1 MSEKKPVSGSKPDDY
16 PSYRTRLFL
25 VITLIFFIFIV
36 LISSTLYIFSIHQV
50 SNEFIDSQFQ
60 AEKTFIS
67 SVILTEYG
75 IENFDAQFDFLLQDR
90 MIPFL
95 EAYQKNRNDPSSID
109 LISLKKNISSGVPGE
124 IELFMINK
132 NGIVEFTTYTRD
144 LNLDFKKYPDFYTS
158 LSQFINGTEFKS
170 DRWIR
175 DYNDSKLYWKYGYY
189 PTDDHEYILELGLRN
204 DKYSKMH
211 KTMVS
216 SLKDITEEA
225 MNIPNIV
232 YVEVYD
238 KAYRKQT
245 YWIQNK
251 SQTLSSVT
259 GIFDNESLHTI
270 LNQTFESKKSFFFNN
285 PKKNQ
290 VISIQYINLS
300 TVRSLSGSE
309 LSVVGI
315 LVLSKEKIETVIFY
329 YQIGFIVITIISL
342 ILGLLIAQYL
352 SIYISRP
359 ITMMTEDIGIIASSS
374 LSHPIRA
381 TGLRETEMLR
391 QSINQM
397 VASINEY
404 ISEIETQKT
413 TLESEL
419 RLREK
424 VEKSLAKA
432 NKRLTQLSQ
441 ITRHDVLNQVTSL
454 QLYLGLISELE
465 DISEIPV
472 YTEKASRVLK
482 RISMLLAFTYDYEKI
497 GEDGSVWQNIGE
509 ILDQSQS
516 EFAGKITI
524 IHSLNDLDV
533 KADRLIKKVFY
544 NLIDNS
550 IRHGITADTI
560 IVSFEEGESGHLI
573 YQDNGIGIPD
583 NEKEKIFCR
592 GYGKGTGIGMAFIKE
607 VLEYND
613 IRIVEN
619 GAHGQGVR
627 FEIIIPKEN
636 YRILS
641 NL

>member
-1 MSEKKPVSGSKPDDY
+1 
-16 PSYRTRLFL
+16 
-25 VITLIFFIFIV
+25 
-36 LISSTLYIFSIHQV
+36 
-50 SNEFIDSQFQ
+50 
-60 AEKTFIS
+60 
-67 SVILTEYG
+67 
-75 IENFDAQFDFLLQDR
+75 
-90 MIPFL
+90 
-95 EAYQKNRNDPSSID
+95 
-109 LISLKKNISSGVPGE
+109 
-124 IELFMINK
+124 
-132 NGIVEFTTYTRD
+132 
-144 LNLDFKKYPDFYTS
+144 
-158 LSQFINGTEFKS
+158 
-170 DRWIR
+170 
-175 DYNDSKLYWKYGYY
+175 
-189 PTDDHEYILELGLRN
+189 
-204 DKYSKMH
+204 
-211 KTMVS
+211 
-216 SLKDITEEA
+216 
-225 MNIPNIV
+225 
-232 YVEVYD
+232 
-238 KAYRKQT
+238 
-245 YWIQNK
+245 
-251 SQTLSSVT
+251 
-259 GIFDNESLHTI
+259 
-270 LNQTFESKKSFFFNN
+270 
-285 PKKNQ
+285 
-290 VISIQYINLS
+290 
-300 TVRSLSGSE
+300 
-309 LSVVGI
+309 
-315 LVLSKEKIETVIFY
+315 
-329 YQIGFIVITIISL
+329 
-342 ILGLLIAQYL
+342 
-352 SIYISRP
+352 
-359 ITMMTEDIGIIASSS
+359 
-374 LSHPIRA
+374 
-381 TGLRETEMLR
+381 
-391 QSINQM
+391 M

-544 NLIDNS
+544 NLIDNT

-560 IVSFEEGESGHLI
+560 IVSFEEGASGHLI